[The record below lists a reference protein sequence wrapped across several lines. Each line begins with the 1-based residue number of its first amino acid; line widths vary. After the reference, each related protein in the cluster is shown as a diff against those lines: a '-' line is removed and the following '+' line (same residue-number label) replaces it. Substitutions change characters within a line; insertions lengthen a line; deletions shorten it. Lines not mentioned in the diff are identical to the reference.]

1 MTGTVRVGIDIRTK
15 EQRAAHVR
23 NLCPFVLLSYPIIR
37 FVILS
42 ECQIRTRENRV
53 YGAGQAS
60 EDFERFSRLLPDSKE
75 RKNVVVPVIWVGPA
89 VCPAAWCA
97 VGRKPDGTF
106 QVQDVAVSLSAG
118 QGQIILPYAGK
129 EGKKAVKRP

>member
-1 MTGTVRVGIDIRTK
+1 M
-15 EQRAAHVR
+15 
-23 NLCPFVLLSYPIIR
+23 
-37 FVILS
+37 
-42 ECQIRTRENRV
+42 
-53 YGAGQAS
+53 GAGQAS
-60 EDFERFSRLLPDSKE
+60 EDFERFSRLLPDSK
-75 RKNVVVPVIWVGPA
+75 RKKKCGRACHLGGPA

-129 EGKKAVKRP
+129 EGKKGREATLSFDFRTCVFTSAPNEKSLSVE

>member
-53 YGAGQAS
+53 YGGRARKLMTGQRWHIIDFHTTAS
-60 EDFERFSRLLPDSKE
+60 LWPSSLNRERPR
-75 RKNVVVPVIWVGPA
+75 
-89 VCPAAWCA
+89 
-97 VGRKPDGTF
+97 
-106 QVQDVAVSLSAG
+106 
-118 QGQIILPYAGK
+118 
-129 EGKKAVKRP
+129 

>member
-23 NLCPFVLLSYPIIR
+23 NLCPSVLLSYPIIR

-53 YGAGQAS
+53 YG
-60 EDFERFSRLLPDSKE
+60 
-75 RKNVVVPVIWVGPA
+75 
-89 VCPAAWCA
+89 
-97 VGRKPDGTF
+97 GRACHLGGSGS
-106 QVQDVAVSLSAG
+106 VSCRMVRRWA
-118 QGQIILPYAGK
+118 
-129 EGKKAVKRP
+129 

>member
-1 MTGTVRVGIDIRTK
+1 M
-15 EQRAAHVR
+15 
-23 NLCPFVLLSYPIIR
+23 SYPIIH

-53 YGAGQAS
+53 YGGRAS
-60 EDFERFSRLLPDSKE
+60 LRRFCLIQKE

-97 VGRKPDGTF
+97 VWRKPDGTF
-106 QVQDVAVSLSAG
+106 QVQDVVVSLSAG
-118 QGQIILPYAGK
+118 QGQIILPCAEKAGK
-129 EGKKAVKRP
+129 KGREATLGFDFRMCVFMSAPNEKSLSVE

>member
-1 MTGTVRVGIDIRTK
+1 M
-15 EQRAAHVR
+15 
-23 NLCPFVLLSYPIIR
+23 SYPIIH

-53 YGAGQAS
+53 YGGQGKPPKILS
-60 EDFERFSRLLPDSKE
+60 DSREFCLIQKE

-97 VGRKPDGTF
+97 VWRKPDGTF

-118 QGQIILPYAGK
+118 QGQIILPCAEKAGK
-129 EGKKAVKRP
+129 KGREATLGFDFRMCVFMSAPNEKSLSVE

>member
-1 MTGTVRVGIDIRTK
+1 MSRK
-15 EQRAAHVR
+15 
-23 NLCPFVLLSYPIIR
+23 PPK
-37 FVILS
+37 ILS
-42 ECQIRTRENRV
+42 
-53 YGAGQAS
+53 
-60 EDFERFSRLLPDSKE
+60 DSRGFCLIQKE

-129 EGKKAVKRP
+129 EGKKGREATLSFDFRTCVFTSAPNEKSLSVE